1 MQWNFTK
8 SEQFDEVKDV
18 FKQLSERFNRQGK
31 KISGIYTDSCC
42 KWAWKLNN
50 IFPEVPVK
58 LDLFHAVQRLTSKIP
73 KRTKYHAEIL
83 RSYSLVFRDP
93 KDLGDQRMV
102 NTPEPEILMQN
113 LKKFEREWKDVKDD
127 NGHSVLNSDALKE
140 IKNIKVHILKGCL
153 SDIPPGCGTNRNEG
167 LNKHLNE
174 FLSTNKIGVS
184 PA

>member
-1 MQWNFTK
+1 M
-8 SEQFDEVKDV
+8 
-18 FKQLSERFNRQGK
+18 LRFYVHILWYLGTL
-31 KISGIYTDSCC
+31 KI
-42 KWAWKLNN
+42 
-50 IFPEVPVK
+50 E
-58 LDLFHAVQRLTSKIP
+58 
-73 KRTKYHAEIL
+73 
-83 RSYSLVFRDP
+83 
-93 KDLGDQRMV
+93 GDQRMV

-153 SDIPPGCGTNRNEG
+153 SDIPPGCGTNRNER

-184 PA
+184 LA

>member
-73 KRTKYHAEIL
+73 KRTKHHAEIL

-93 KDLGDQRMV
+93 KD
-102 NTPEPEILMQN
+102 
-113 LKKFEREWKDVKDD
+113 
-127 NGHSVLNSDALKE
+127 
-140 IKNIKVHILKGCL
+140 
-153 SDIPPGCGTNRNEG
+153 
-167 LNKHLNE
+167 
-174 FLSTNKIGVS
+174 
-184 PA
+184 